1 MGGKQQSAAFH
12 RTLNREP
19 QGAQGLGDHGYAQ
32 RGIDGALHPDG
43 VDKKSVATRA
53 TFAVHAQRELCL
65 LGEDV
70 PHNGGHGCV
79 HEVVKNNGVRV
90 IKDGAVVQR
99 CLAGDVEHL
108 SLSINGQCGGI
119 AAPDLCGL

>member
-12 RTLNREP
+12 STLNREP
-19 QGAQGLGDHGYAQ
+19 QGAQGLGDHWYAQ

-43 VDKKSVATRA
+43 VDEKPVETRA

-79 HEVVKNNGVRV
+79 HEVVENDWVRV
-90 IKDGAVVQR
+90 IKNGAVVQGN
-99 CLAGDVEHL
+99 LAGDVEHL
-108 SLSINGQCGGI
+108 SLRIDGQRSAV